1 MNMETLIG
9 IAASKGTALSL
20 MPQLIKVI
28 KEKEARDVSI
38 VMMLILFAG
47 IGLWI
52 IYGILKND
60 WIIII
65 SNAFSFI
72 INLLLGIF
80 TLKYKKK

>member
-1 MNMETLIG
+1 MNIETVIG
-9 IAASKGTALSL
+9 IAASTGTAVSL
-20 MPQLIKVI
+20 IPQLIKVI
-28 KEKEARDVSI
+28 KEKEAKNVSI
-38 VMMLILFAG
+38 MMMLILFAG

-80 TLKYKKK
+80 TLKYKNK